1 MSCISR
7 PASLRLA
14 SRRPE
19 EAIISGMRRI
29 WEVLKIIVEPSG
41 AVPYAAIVADRLPVK
56 GLKVGIVLSGG
67 NLDLDNLPWMKA
79 SP

>member
-1 MSCISR
+1 
-7 PASLRLA
+7 
-14 SRRPE
+14 
-19 EAIISGMRRI
+19 MRRI

-79 SP
+79 SS